1 MGSYPITSG
10 WKRAKKCPK
19 TDLFLTLTRCNN
31 YLVPKDDKMT
41 SLLQN
46 KPKMQIMQAPFFFK
60 KKKPT
65 STIDTLVMMNDHDAI
80 NLW

>member
-10 WKRAKKCPK
+10 WKRAKKFPK
-19 TDLFLTLTRCNN
+19 TNLFLTLTRCNN

-46 KPKMQIMQAPFFFK
+46 KPKMQIMQAPSFFGEK
-60 KKKPT
+60 KTT
-65 STIDTLVMMNDHDAI
+65 STIVTLVMMNDHGAI